1 MVTAVTLNP
10 CVDHTLMVSRLIAGG
25 HHETVR
31 THEDISGK
39 GINVNKVLRQLGV
52 ETGAVGFDFIGS
64 DSRLRD
70 CLREMNIPFAAVPA
84 EGMLR
89 INTKIFDMA
98 CSEMTEINSK
108 GSPVTLAEV
117 QKLIEVFT
125 AALADTEILVLD
137 GSVPP
142 GVPDTIYRTM
152 VQLAHERNIPVILD
166 ASGELMKKGLEARP
180 EVIKPNREEAEQL
193 LGRPVRNRQDA
204 VSACR
209 AFLDLGVGAV
219 CLSLGKEG
227 AVYCNS
233 EGVWFSPGLDVEVK
247 SLQGAGDSMVA
258 GICIGLLKKYSGE
271 EILRS
276 ASAAAHGSILLE
288 GTSLCT
294 ADDYRKFIEKI
305 PVVRI

>member
-1 MVTAVTLNP
+1 M
-10 CVDHTLMVSRLIAGG
+10 
-25 HHETVR
+25 
-31 THEDISGK
+31 
-39 GINVNKVLRQLGV
+39 
-52 ETGAVGFDFIGS
+52 
-64 DSRLRD
+64 
-70 CLREMNIPFAAVPA
+70 
-84 EGMLR
+84 
-89 INTKIFDMA
+89 
-98 CSEMTEINSK
+98 
-108 GSPVTLAEV
+108 SPES
-117 QKLIEVFT
+117 
-125 AALADTEILVLD
+125 LVLD

-166 ASGELMKKGLEARP
+166 ASGELMKKGLEAQP

-209 AFLDLGVGAV
+209 EFLDLGVGAV

-294 ADDYRKFIEKI
+294 ADDYRRFMEKI